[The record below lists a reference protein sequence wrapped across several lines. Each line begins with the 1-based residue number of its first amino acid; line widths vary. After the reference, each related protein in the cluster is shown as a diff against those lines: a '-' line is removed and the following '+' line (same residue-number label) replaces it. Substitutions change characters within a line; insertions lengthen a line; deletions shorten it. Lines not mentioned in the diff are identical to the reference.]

1 MSKLETNTIDTVSG
15 TSTLQVGSTNTST
28 ITLGVSGDTINVPSG
43 VTINNNGTQTGFG
56 GTNTP
61 AFLANL
67 SSNFNLTDQSAVK
80 VQFNNEI
87 FDIGSCY
94 DPSSNFRFT
103 VPSGEGGKYFVYA
116 QLVVNASGSVVHRSD
131 VKIYKNGSEFTSS
144 VGFDSNNT
152 QYSVWCSW
160 SGVIVLNASDYLEV
174 YNYNDVSSGTPVARS
189 SSMQSIFGAYKIIE

>member
-1 MSKLETNTIDTVSG
+1 MGTIKTTNIEPIADNGTV
-15 TSTLQVGSTNTST
+15 
-28 ITLGVSGDTINVPSG
+28 TLGSSGDTFTIPSG
-43 VTINNNGTQTGFG
+43 VTMVNNGTQTGFG
-56 GTNTP
+56 GANTP

-67 SSNFNLTDQSAVK
+67 SSDFTLTDESAVK

-116 QLVVNASGSVVHRSD
+116 QLVINASGSSVYRSD

-144 VGFDSNNT
+144 VGFASNNT

-160 SGVIVLNASDYLEV
+160 SGAIVLNASDYLEV

>member
-1 MSKLETNTIDTVSG
+1 MTAILKVDTIQDTSG
-15 TSTLQVGSTNTST
+15 NNIINESSDT
-28 ITLGVSGDTINVPSG
+28 ITIGASGDTTNIVG
-43 VTINNNGTQTGFG
+43 TLQNNGAAVG

-67 SSNFNLTDQSAVK
+67 SGNFTLTDQSAVK

-87 FDIGSCY
+87 FDVGSCY
-94 DPSSNFRFT
+94 DPSSNYRFT
-103 VPSGEGGKYFVYA
+103 VPSGEGGKYFVYT
-116 QLVVNASGSVVHRSD
+116 QLVVSASGSVVNRSD

-152 QYSVWCSW
+152 QFAVWCSW
-160 SGVIVLNASDYLEV
+160 NGVIVLNASDYLEV